1 MGFEQPSHVPSISA
15 ELLLGE
21 EGSRLEAG
29 HGVGVGGQRPS
40 RIRVQS
46 LVTRDRR
53 HEQEVGVTQPCPTS
67 QGNMV
72 SPMGEGQ
79 VCENPSSTRV

>member
-29 HGVGVGGQRPS
+29 HGVGVGGQR
-40 RIRVQS
+40 Q
-46 LVTRDRR
+46 LQNTGAELGD
-53 HEQEVGVTQPCPTS
+53 
-67 QGNMV
+67 
-72 SPMGEGQ
+72 EGQ
-79 VCENPSSTRV
+79 KA